1 MAKFRREHGKTR
13 LRALID
19 NAKEKGVNLPAEILD
34 VASMVF
40 PPVAMVRNVIQ
51 KVSDLAGIDPGI
63 KAEALAELAEWAL
76 EIEKQITAR
85 HAADMN
91 SDSWLS
97 KNIRPLL
104 AMTIVADFL
113 IYKSF
118 SIFWKG
124 LHIDPNIIDRGFDLV
139 EWVLAFYLGFKG
151 VERIA
156 KNVKIRG

>member
-1 MAKFRREHGKTR
+1 MGKFRREHGKTR

-40 PPVAMVRNVIQ
+40 PPVSLVRSVIQ
-51 KVSDLAGIDPGI
+51 KVSDLAGIDPSV
-63 KAEALAELAEWAL
+63 KAEALSELDEWAL
-76 EIEKQITAR
+76 ELEREITER
-85 HAADMN
+85 HSADMN

-97 KNIRPLL
+97 KNIRPIIAISIL
-104 AMTIVADFL
+104 ADFL

-124 LHIDPNIIDRGFDLV
+124 LNIDPNIINRGFDLV

-156 KNVKIRG
+156 KNVRIRG